1 MGFSGI
7 GSLENC
13 MSIMEIEPAK
23 ILVAGSLINNA
34 EAIKSQVESLGH
46 LVIPARAMSL
56 ALFLAHKNLPD
67 VIMCNSDLMD
77 GSISD
82 FLRELKVDD
91 ELASIPVLFI
101 EDSTAAAK
109 ARSTVESL
117 GVDQVLTAANVQEGL
132 LERLEPYFII
142 SQQQRHSRPDETTE

>member
-1 MGFSGI
+1 
-7 GSLENC
+7 
-13 MSIMEIEPAK
+13 MEIEPAK
-23 ILVAGSLINNA
+23 ILVAGSLTSNT
-34 EAIKSQVESLGH
+34 EVIKAQVESLGH

-77 GSISD
+77 GSVID

-101 EDSTAAAK
+101 EDATAPAK
-109 ARSTVESL
+109 SRWQIESL
-117 GVDQVLTAANVQEGL
+117 GVDQVLSAANVQTGL
-132 LERLEPYFII
+132 LERLEPYFLLR
-142 SQQQRHSRPDETTE
+142 QQQRQSRPDETTE

>member
-1 MGFSGI
+1 MNFI
-7 GSLENC
+7 
-13 MSIMEIEPAK
+13 EIEPAK
-23 ILVAGSLINNA
+23 ILVAGSLTNNT
-34 EAIKSQVESLGH
+34 EAIKAQVESLGH

-77 GSISD
+77 GSVLD

-101 EDSTAAAK
+101 EDSTAASK
-109 ARSTVESL
+109 SRSQVESL
-117 GVDQVLTAANVQEGL
+117 GVDQILTAANVQTGL
-132 LERLEPYFII
+132 LERLEPYFLKR
-142 SQQQRHSRPDETTE
+142 QKYRQSRPEETTE